1 MNIIAILV
9 AALVPMV
16 LGFIWYHP
24 KVFGTLWMQLTGMT
38 EEKAQQGNMFLKF
51 GLSFVFSFLL
61 AFVLNELVVHDTF
74 IEGAAYYEIQASAD
88 GKPSTETGQW
98 LDYYKTTLSASNHT
112 FQHGTFHALFLVG
125 LLIILPVFATNAIFE
140 GKGFKYVAVNAG
152 YWIVCVTL
160 MGGILAVWR

>member
-61 AFVLNELVVHDTF
+61 AFVLNIFSVHDAF
-74 IEGAAYYEIQASAD
+74 VEGAAYYEIKASAD
-88 GKPSTETGQW
+88 GKPSHETGQW
-98 LDYYKTTLSASNHT
+98 LDYYKSTLSESNHT
-112 FQHGTFHALFLVG
+112 FKHGSFHSL
-125 LLIILPVFATNAIFE
+125 LLIGVFVILPVFATNAIFE
-140 GKGFKYVAVNAG
+140 GKGFKYVALNAG
-152 YWIVCVTL
+152 YWIVCVAL
-160 MGGILAVWR
+160 MGGIIAMWR